1 MATKKAAPKKAPP
14 PPKTRPGAPIQVY
27 GPKSAPARA
36 PGARYATM
44 PPPSRPLPRVTAPAT
59 RPAPVPPPPPP
70 PAPVPPPSAPMP
82 ARPLR
87 PVGPEALPPP
97 AVPVAPPS
105 EDMIQAFP
113 AYEPMQEPMYGP
125 TPPTT
130 PAFKRGGFVK
140 KADGIAKRGK
150 TKGRYI

>member
-14 PPKTRPGAPIQVY
+14 PPKTRPGPPIQVY
-27 GPKSAPARA
+27 GPSAAPARA

-44 PPPSRPLPRVTAPAT
+44 PPPSRPLPRVTAPAGRT
-59 RPAPVPPPPPP
+59 APAPA
-70 PAPVPPPSAPMP
+70 PAP

-87 PVGPEALPPP
+87 PVGPSALPP
-97 AVPVAPPS
+97 AEVPDTTVFRDMPQPEPLPELAP
-105 EDMIQAFP
+105 
-113 AYEPMQEPMYGP
+113 EPIPEQTPEPMYGP
-125 TPPTT
+125 TLPT
-130 PAFKRGGFVK
+130 PSPFKRGGFVK